1 MPAASAPAASVP
13 AATTPRRLATPTDD
27 AAAAIPVGFVPYPA
41 RDARPLGDVDD
52 LVEARPARVAEW
64 IAALVTREGPL
75 HVDEAQRVLAAAF
88 GTRATARPREAFERG
103 LAGLV
108 ATGRCA
114 RRGAFLWPSGLASA
128 PVRWRGGDC
137 PVVDPDLVAPEEWDA
152 AVRATLAAEFGAPR
166 EGLVA
171 ATVRRLGFQ
180 RGGPRIKACVE
191 ASVDRL
197 LASGEVAP
205 DPHGDLVPRRP

>member
-1 MPAASAPAASVP
+1 DDAPAD
-13 AATTPRRLATPTDD
+13 L
-27 AAAAIPVGFVPYPA
+27 PVGVVPYPP
-41 RDARPLGDVDD
+41 RDPRPLGDVDD

-64 IAALVTREGPL
+64 IAALVEREGPL
-75 HVDEAQRVLAAAF
+75 HVDEALRALAAAF

-114 RRGAFLWPSGLASA
+114 RRGAFLWPQDLAT
-128 PVRWRGGDC
+128 PRVRWRGGAC
-137 PVVDPDLVAPEEWDA
+137 PVVEPDLVAPEEWDA

-166 EGLVA
+166 DGLVA

-180 RGGPRIKACVE
+180 RGGPRLKASVE
-191 ASVDRL
+191 AAVDRL
-197 LASGEVAP
+197 LARGEVAT
-205 DPHGDLVPRRP
+205 DPHGDLVLRRP